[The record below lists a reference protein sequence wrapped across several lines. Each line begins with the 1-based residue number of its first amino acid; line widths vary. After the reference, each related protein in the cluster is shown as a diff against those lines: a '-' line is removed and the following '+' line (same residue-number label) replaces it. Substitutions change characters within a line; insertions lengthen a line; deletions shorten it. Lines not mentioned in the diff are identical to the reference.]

1 MRTILFGYDTKLVGN
16 TSFQTIADLGSFLA
30 ENLKACDYAS
40 PSSKPLLFL
49 AHSLG
54 GIVLKETLDRERDI
68 IRHVAGAVFFSTP
81 SRGMDTQ
88 ALMTMVEGQPTA
100 ALVHDLATTSDY
112 LQELDDRFFEVA
124 RRGRMEIFWAYETK
138 TSPTVAVSGPLNA
151 QLSIVARSG

>member
-1 MRTILFGYDTKLVGN
+1 MRAILFGYDTKLVDN
-16 TSFQTIADLGSFLA
+16 TSFQTIADLGSFFA

-40 PSSKPLLFL
+40 SNSKPLLFL

-54 GIVLKETLDRERDI
+54 GIILKEALDRERDI
-68 IRHVAGAVFFSTP
+68 IHHVAGAVFFGSP

-100 ALVHDLATTSDY
+100 ALVRDLATTSDY

-138 TSPTVAVSGPLNA
+138 TSPTVAVS
-151 QLSIVARSG
+151 